1 MRAGLKKFTRIGAVT
16 VLGLT
21 AVSAVTSVNA
31 SGEATFRPLPA
42 EARDLKELRWEA
54 RPVLL
59 FAPSG
64 DSSDYAQQMELFR
77 QAEAALRERD
87 IVVLSDLDPKTHGPI
102 RQTFSPGGFK
112 LVLVGKDG
120 GVKLEKDAVLQ
131 PEELFAVI
139 DRMPMRQSEMSE

>member
-1 MRAGLKKFTRIGAVT
+1 
-16 VLGLT
+16 
-21 AVSAVTSVNA
+21 
-31 SGEATFRPLPA
+31 
-42 EARDLKELRWEA
+42 
-54 RPVLL
+54 
-59 FAPSG
+59 
-64 DSSDYAQQMELFR
+64 MELFR

-87 IVVLSDLDPKTHGPI
+87 IVVLSDLDPKNPGPI

-139 DRMPMRQSEMSE
+139 DRMPMRQREMSE